1 MKKVS
6 FDHWLKLIIGK
17 ESMPV
22 DNDLEWELLLPK
34 LEKKRRRRGI
44 VYWILLPVTVT
55 CLSLMYFVSMQPS
68 SIFKIASIPDSQ
80 SMEVNNVRKDDL
92 TNTLID
98 KKNNQT
104 NILIHPQK
112 LLSQKISKQE
122 LFTKATQFK
131 SDLTKN
137 DPSLFAEQDNTAD
150 GNSFIEKS
158 QDSPNNLIIFQD
170 SFSINSSGQAPPFDS
185 LSISLLPV
193 SIHGQLLNEQNFSSN
208 LNLIESSKN
217 VRHKKSFKV
226 DMCLLGTYGK
236 LFQSLNGSGNGYLTR
251 KTLERPLDVF
261 SATILFQTDLKSR
274 LKFGIGLDY
283 QYALLQLNQH
293 FLDTVTQILYGVI
306 VAEKTNAQNVVSY
319 DTGSINVRN
328 FRNVSRKL
336 YHSRTLLS
344 IPAIISY
351 QYPLNRKWSLSY
363 HAGISVPVY
372 QEFSGRIS
380 NNSLRSLDLDN
391 YGENISRNKLPCS
404 VLYGM
409 QVVYSIRPG
418 IKWMLGLAGSSEI
431 GYWRDLENSIGERHN
446 SLRFQAGLSYR
457 IR

>member
-6 FDHWLKLIIGK
+6 FDHWLKLIIGR
-17 ESMPV
+17 ESIPV
-22 DNDLEWELLLPK
+22 DNDLEWDLLLPK
-34 LEKKRRRRGI
+34 LEKKKRRRGI
-44 VYWILLPVTVT
+44 VYWVLLPVTVT
-55 CLSLMYFVSMQPS
+55 CLSLVYFVSMQPS
-68 SIFKIASIPDSQ
+68 SIFKFTSTPDSQ
-80 SMEVNNVRKDDL
+80 SMEVINVGKDDL
-92 TNTLID
+92 TNLVID
-98 KKNNQT
+98 NKNNQT

-122 LFTKATQFK
+122 LSTKSTQFK
-131 SDLTKN
+131 FDLTKDN
-137 DPSLFAEQDNTAD
+137 PSLFAEQGNTAD
-150 GNSFIEKS
+150 GNGFFEISLDIS
-158 QDSPNNLIIFQD
+158 NNSNSFQD
-170 SFSINSSGQAPPFDS
+170 PFSSNSSRHSTPFDS

-208 LNLIESSKN
+208 LYLIESSKYL
-217 VRHKKSFKV
+217 RHKKSFKV
-226 DMCLLGTYGK
+226 DMCLFGSYGK
-236 LFQSLNGSGNGYLTR
+236 LFQSLNGSGTGYLTR
-251 KTLERPLDVF
+251 KTLEQPLDVF

-319 DTGSINVRN
+319 DTGSIDVRN

-380 NNSLRSLDLDN
+380 NNSLRSLDLDY

-418 IKWMLGLAGSSEI
+418 IKWMLGLVGSSELR
-431 GYWRDLENSIGERHN
+431 YWRDLENSIGERHN

>member
-6 FDHWLKLIIGK
+6 FDHWLKLTIGK
-17 ESMPV
+17 ESIPV
-22 DNDLEWELLLPK
+22 DTDLEWDLLLPK
-34 LEKKRRRRGI
+34 LEKKKRRRGI

-55 CLSLMYFVSMQPS
+55 CLSLVYFVSKHPS
-68 SIFKIASIPDSQ
+68 SIFKLASTPDSH
-80 SMEVNNVRKDDL
+80 SMEVNNVGKDDL
-92 TNTLID
+92 TKIVMGN
-98 KKNNQT
+98 KNNQT

-112 LLSQKISKQE
+112 ILSQKINKQE
-122 LFTKATQFK
+122 LTKKSTQFK
-131 SDLTKN
+131 FDLTKDN
-137 DPSLFAEQDNTAD
+137 PSLFAEQGNTTD
-150 GNSFIEKS
+150 GNGFFEISLDI
-158 QDSPNNLIIFQD
+158 PNNSISFQD
-170 SFSINSSGQAPPFDS
+170 SFSSNSSRHATPFDS
-185 LSISLLPV
+185 LTISLLPV
-193 SIHGQLLNEQNFSSN
+193 SIHGQLLNKENLSSN
-208 LNLIESSKN
+208 LNLIESSQY

-226 DMCLLGTYGK
+226 DMCLLGSYGK

-293 FLDTVTQILYGVI
+293 FLDTVNQILYGVI
-306 VAEKTNAQNVVSY
+306 VAEKTNAQKVVSY
-319 DTGSINVRN
+319 DTGSISVRS

-391 YGENISRNKLPCS
+391 YGENISRTKPPCS

-418 IKWMLGLAGSSEI
+418 IKWMVGLAGSTELW
-431 GYWRDLENSIGERHN
+431 YWRDLENSIGERHS

>member
-6 FDHWLKLIIGK
+6 FDHWLKLIIGR
-17 ESMPV
+17 ESIPV
-22 DNDLEWELLLPK
+22 DNDLEWDLLLPK
-34 LEKKRRRRGI
+34 LEKKKRRRGI
-44 VYWILLPVTVT
+44 VYWVLLPVTVT
-55 CLSLMYFVSMQPS
+55 CLSLVYFVSMQPS
-68 SIFKIASIPDSQ
+68 SIFKFTSTPDSQ
-80 SMEVNNVRKDDL
+80 SMEVINVGKDDL
-92 TNTLID
+92 TNLVID
-98 KKNNQT
+98 NKNNQT

-122 LFTKATQFK
+122 LSTKSTQFK
-131 SDLTKN
+131 FDLTKDN
-137 DPSLFAEQDNTAD
+137 PSLFAEQGNTAD
-150 GNSFIEKS
+150 GNGFFEISLDI
-158 QDSPNNLIIFQD
+158 PNNSK
-170 SFSINSSGQAPPFDS
+170 SFMDPFSSNSSRHSTPFDS

-208 LNLIESSKN
+208 LYLIESSKY

-226 DMCLLGTYGK
+226 DMCLFGSYGK
-236 LFQSLNGSGNGYLTR
+236 LFQSLNGSGTGYLTR
-251 KTLERPLDVF
+251 KTLEQPLDVF

-319 DTGSINVRN
+319 DTGSIDVRN

-380 NNSLRSLDLDN
+380 NNSLRSLDLDY

-418 IKWMLGLAGSSEI
+418 IKWMLGLVGSSELR
-431 GYWRDLENSIGERHN
+431 YWRDLENSIGERHN